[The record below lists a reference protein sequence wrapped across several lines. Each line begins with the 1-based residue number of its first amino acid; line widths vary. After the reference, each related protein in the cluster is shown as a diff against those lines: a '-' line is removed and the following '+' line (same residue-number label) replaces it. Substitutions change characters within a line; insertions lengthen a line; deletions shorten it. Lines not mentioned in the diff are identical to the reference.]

1 MTSSPDL
8 PTPLRFSVVGPG
20 RVGSSLAH
28 WIVAHGGTLKR
39 VAGRNIDS
47 ARELAAELSAT
58 AVEFDRLTSID
69 DDLLLIAVS
78 DSALEEVAVSL
89 ARRPQAKVVLHTSGR
104 AAASILAPLRIAGST
119 IGSIHPLRA
128 FPRTLTECGTAEG
141 TVFALDGD
149 GAATTLARRLVAAWG
164 GVAVEVPPEARPLYH
179 LAATLAAG
187 GITTLLASAY
197 ELADRLGLPPE
208 IKAGY
213 LHLALGALHQVESTN
228 DVAAAITGPVA
239 RGDLEGFEA
248 QLRQLRKLDEDLA
261 DLIEK
266 LAARTLHH
274 RPTASD
280 P

>member
-1 MTSSPDL
+1 MTSSSDL
-8 PTPLRFSVVGPG
+8 LTGLRFSVVGPG
-20 RVGSSLAH
+20 RVGSSLGH
-28 WIVAHGGTLKR
+28 WVVAHGGGLKS
-39 VAGRNIDS
+39 VAGRNLES
-47 ARELAAELSAT
+47 ARELASELSAT
-58 AVEFDRLTSID
+58 AVDFDRFTSID
-69 DDLLLIAVS
+69 DDLLLIAVA

-89 ARRPQAKVVLHTSGR
+89 ARRPQAKVVLHTSGK
-104 AAASILAPLRIAGST
+104 ASASILAPMGTAGSA

-128 FPRTLTECGTAEG
+128 FPRALNDCGTAKG

-149 GAATTLARRLVAAWG
+149 APATTLARRLVAAWG
-164 GVAVEVPPEARPLYH
+164 GVAVEVPAEARPLYH

-213 LHLALGALHQVESTN
+213 LQLALGALHQVESTN
-228 DVAAAITGPVA
+228 DAAAAITGPVA

-248 QLRQLRKLDEDLA
+248 QLHQLRALDNDLA
-261 DLIEK
+261 DLIER
-266 LAARTLHH
+266 LAKRTLHH

-280 P
+280 S